1 MWAERHMMDAITTN
15 LEHANDGGL
24 VCVMCSPYP
33 QSCRSD
39 WYQPFSKY
47 YLENDVL
54 RGVG

>member
-1 MWAERHMMDAITTN
+1 MWAERHMMDAITTS

-33 QSCRSD
+33 QSRRSD

-47 YLENDVL
+47 YL
-54 RGVG
+54 